1 LKSLR
6 SSTSRIVAR
15 ILTEAREKAGLKQRG
30 AAARVKRVPSVIAMI
45 ETEQR
50 QVTVHEFITL
60 AEAYGADPAKLFR
73 QVLRER
79 AKERRATDR

>member
-1 LKSLR
+1 MKSLR

-15 ILTEAREKAGLKQRG
+15 VLTEAREKAGLKQRG
-30 AAARVKRVPSVIAMI
+30 AAVRVKRVPSVIAMI

-60 AEAYGADPAKLFR
+60 AEAYGADPGKLFK

-79 AKERRATDR
+79 ARERKAAHR